1 MAWNWKF
8 YKLLDQS
15 EKRWFWGTSAFN
27 LLLLLV
33 FFAVGYFVAGSILFW
48 VMWQIMICLYYIT
61 KDKSNKKKSGVREWS
76 DAIIFAVIAATLI
89 RTFFFEAYTIPTGSM
104 EKTLLVNDFLFVGK
118 CNYGARLPMTPL
130 AIPFI
135 HNKIPGTNTPSYS
148 TWPQVGYHRLPGLEK
163 IKRHDIV
170 VFNFPVEGDAVY
182 DDFTKTETN
191 PMDKK
196 VNYVKRC
203 VGMPGDTLE
212 VKESRIYING
222 EIQKNYKKMQ
232 FAVNLW
238 VNDQTLNT
246 YLSQTIDIPIGN
258 ELKEFVFPFS
268 HKQLLKHKIA
278 VADLEPVLA
287 DVQRTRSGTF
297 VCHQWN
303 VKIDPARSKE
313 LYEITTVDSLSN
325 AVFAQPGEGD
335 IGTYPRSHQMNWNR
349 DYFGPMY
356 IPKEG
361 GTIPMNELNFKV
373 YRKVILDYEHHTTF
387 TFENGKYMLD
397 GNEITSYTFRQN
409 YYMMIGDNRHNSS
422 DGRMWGMVPEEN
434 VVGKA
439 LIIWFS
445 YDKDNPSFFGQIR
458 WNRLFNII
466 HNMD

>member
-8 YKLLDQS
+8 YNLLDKS
-15 EKRWFWGTSAFN
+15 EKRWFWGTSIFN
-27 LLLLLV
+27 FILLII
-33 FFAVGYFVAGSILFW
+33 FFVVGYFIAGSVLFYF
-48 VMWQIMICLYYIT
+48 MWQLMICLYYIT
-61 KDKSNKKKSGVREWS
+61 KDKSNKKKSGIREWS

-135 HNKIPGTNTPSYS
+135 HNKIPGTDYPSY
-148 TWPQVGYHRLPGLEK
+148 TEWPQVRYHRLPALEK

-170 VFNFPVEGDAVY
+170 VFNFPVEGDSRY
-182 DDFTKTETN
+182 DDFTATEKN

-203 VGMPGDTLE
+203 VGMPGDTLLLRDS
-212 VKESRIYING
+212 KIFING
-222 EIQKNYKKMQ
+222 EAQKEYKKMQ
-232 FAVNLW
+232 VSVNIWLSQQT
-238 VNDQTLNT
+238 VNR
-246 YLSQTIDIPIGN
+246 YLSQTIVKQTREGAF
-258 ELKEFVFPFS
+258 EVVYPFS
-268 HKQLLKHKIA
+268 YKQLLKHNIA
-278 VADLEPVLA
+278 IDDLEPVALERNA
-287 DVQRTRSGTF
+287 QGYIVSNA
-297 VCHQWN
+297 WN
-303 VKIDPARSKE
+303 VKIDPKRYKE
-313 LYEITTVDSLSN
+313 LYEITEIDSLSLD
-325 AVFAQPGEGD
+325 VFEKEGAGGASMS
-335 IGTYPRSHQMNWNR
+335 IYPRSHRLTWNR
-349 DYFGPMY
+349 DYFGPLY

-361 GTIPMNELNFKV
+361 ATIPMNEENFAI
-373 YRKVILDYEHHTTF
+373 YEKVIRDYEHHQSF
-387 TFENGKYMLD
+387 VFKEGKYLLD
-397 GNEITSYTFRQN
+397 GNAITEYTFKQN

-445 YDKDNPSFFGQIR
+445 YDKDNPSFLGRIR
-458 WNRLFNII
+458 WNRLFHII